1 MFGIGG
7 KKAVEGARSGLYA
20 IYDRVAEEAGPC
32 FIAVNDGVAVRYYRQ
47 LIEKNGVVSQDE
59 YVLYRLGSYD
69 SKTMEVMGQEPVRVV
84 VPPIMDD
91 LRQPRLPLEAEAQ
104 I

>member
-1 MFGIGG
+1 
-7 KKAVEGARSGLYA
+7 
-20 IYDRVAEEAGPC
+20 
-32 FIAVNDGVAVRYYRQ
+32 
-47 LIEKNGVVSQDE
+47 
-59 YVLYRLGSYD
+59 
-69 SKTMEVMGQEPVRVV
+69 MGQEPVRVV

>member
-1 MFGIGG
+1 MRFMIAWR
-7 KKAVEGARSGLYA
+7 KK
-20 IYDRVAEEAGPC
+20 AGPC

>member
-1 MFGIGG
+1 M
-7 KKAVEGARSGLYA
+7 
-20 IYDRVAEEAGPC
+20 
-32 FIAVNDGVAVRYYRQ
+32 RYYRQ